1 MKISIVVD
9 ETLSPAF
16 LANATACVAS
26 GLFYGEQDLL
36 GPEVEGYFFKYI
48 PITKIP
54 ILIMK
59 KHNKTWKELL
69 DRAKRN
75 KLKYMIFTDEGQSTI
90 NYDEYVNR
98 VKGKPIEEVKVIAI
112 GVLGEDNLIQK
123 FCGDLPL
130 LR

>member
-1 MKISIVVD
+1 
-9 ETLSPAF
+9 
-16 LANATACVAS
+16 
-26 GLFYGEQDLL
+26 
-36 GPEVEGYFFKYI
+36 
-48 PITKIP
+48 
-54 ILIMK
+54 MK

-112 GVLGEDNLIQK
+112 GVLGEDSIIQK